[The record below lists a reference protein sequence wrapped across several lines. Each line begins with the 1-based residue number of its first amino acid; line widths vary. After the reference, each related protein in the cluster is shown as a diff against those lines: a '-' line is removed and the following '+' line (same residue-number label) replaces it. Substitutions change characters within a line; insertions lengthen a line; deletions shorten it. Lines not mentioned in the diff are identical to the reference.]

1 MKITKVLARWLL
13 GASLVFAGIGHLT
26 FSRAQ
31 FLAQVPPWLPLEP
44 DFVVV
49 SSGLVEIALGLG
61 LLVIKRYRQ
70 QVGLITAM
78 FFLAVF
84 PGNIAQFTEHRD
96 AFGLSTD
103 ESRAIR
109 LLFQPLLV
117 LWALWSTSAFAYLR
131 RIRIGKK
138 S

>member
-1 MKITKVLARWLL
+1 MKTIKILARWLL
-13 GASLVFAGIGHLT
+13 GAFLLFAGIGHLT

-49 SSGLVEIALGLG
+49 ASGLVEIALGLS
-61 LLVIKRYRQ
+61 LIFIKRYLQ

-96 AFGLSTD
+96 AFGLNTD

-131 RIRIGKK
+131 SIRIGKK

>member
-1 MKITKVLARWLL
+1 VKITKVLARWLL